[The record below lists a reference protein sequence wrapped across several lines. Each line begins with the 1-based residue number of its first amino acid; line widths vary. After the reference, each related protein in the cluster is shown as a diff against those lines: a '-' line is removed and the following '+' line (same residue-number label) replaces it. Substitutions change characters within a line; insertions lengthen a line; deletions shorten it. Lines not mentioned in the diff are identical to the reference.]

1 MWIQLGCAFLIFI
14 SLIIFSLIPYC
25 GLSVGARSKNG
36 TLLLSLCNCVAC
48 GIFLS
53 TCFLGLIPHV
63 IMQERAIRQ
72 SWGAAAATAA
82 AAGMHMDHD
91 EQPAADAAVKN
102 ASGGL
107 SPTTDFL
114 LNTQLLVLA
123 GFVVILMIE
132 QAIFACSGHSH
143 SHSESGGGHSHLH
156 NQDDEELR
164 MGRLGGGVDSAS
176 APLVDGLFDDEDD
189 DDMDAIIF
197 RKEGGTDHA
206 SLQHQGHGG
215 HSHAVSLSSGLSLR
229 TLFLLLG
236 LSVHSLFEGLALGL
250 QGEGADFYSMM
261 FAIMLHEI
269 LCCLAYGVS
278 LAQQRAPMGAA
289 VVSVLVLSACIPA
302 GMLVAL
308 VVSMVEGSSA
318 ALIRFVL
325 EALAAGTFVYVAC
338 VEMLANELQQLQ
350 GRNGVAASFAVA
362 AGVLL
367 FAALQ
372 SASHHH

>member
-1 MWIQLGCAFLIFI
+1 MWVQLGCSLLIFI
-14 SLIIFSLIPYC
+14 SLIFFSLLPYC

-36 TLLLSLCNCVAC
+36 ALLLSLCNCVAC

-72 SWGAAAATAA
+72 SWGTPAAGAANIHMEHDGAAA
-82 AAGMHMDHD
+82 
-91 EQPAADAAVKN
+91 KN
-102 ASGGL
+102 MTGGL
-107 SPTTDFL
+107 SSTADFL

-132 QAIFACSGHSH
+132 QFIFACSGHSH
-143 SHSESGGGHSHLH
+143 SHCEGGGGGHSHLH
-156 NQDDEELR
+156 NEDDGE
-164 MGRLGGGVDSAS
+164 MRLHRLVGDSAS
-176 APLVDGLFDDEDD
+176 APLVDGLFDEDDD
-189 DDMDAIIF
+189 DDMDAIVF
-197 RKEGGTDHA
+197 RKEGGVDHA
-206 SLQHQGHGG
+206 SPQLAGGHGG
-215 HSHAVSLSSGLSLR
+215 HSHSVSLSSGLSLR

-250 QGEGADFYSMM
+250 QAEGADFYSMM

-278 LAQQRAPMGAA
+278 LAQQRAPTGAA

-318 ALIRFVL
+318 VVIRFVL

>member
-63 IMQERAIRQ
+63 IMQERAIRH
-72 SWGAAAATAA
+72 SWGAAAG
-82 AAGMHMDHD
+82 AAGMQMGHV
-91 EQPAADAAVKN
+91 ENAEGGEKN
-102 ASGGL
+102 TSGGL
-107 SPTTDFL
+107 SSTADFL

-132 QAIFACSGHSH
+132 QSIFACSGHSH
-143 SHSESGGGHSHLH
+143 SHCESGGGHSHLH
-156 NQDDEELR
+156 NEDEEEMR
-164 MGRLGGGVDSAS
+164 MGRLSAGGDSAS
-176 APLVDGLFDDEDD
+176 APLVEGLFDDEDD
-189 DDMDAIIF
+189 DEMDAIVF
-197 RKEGGTDHA
+197 RKEGGSEHA
-206 SLQHQGHGG
+206 SSPHHGHTG
-215 HSHAVSLSSGLSLR
+215 HSHSVSLSSGLSLR

-318 ALIRFVL
+318 VLIRFVL

-338 VEMLANELQQLQ
+338 VEMLAMELQQLQ